1 MPPIPTFAEW
11 SEKVRNRKWSRPED
25 RYFDYVRR
33 VLFAPRR
40 YPDFYSEEQAKQDFF
55 SDLQS
60 VLDQSAEKLRDR
72 LAKKQPIPKGGQVR
86 GKTDSGKTDAGKT
99 DSGGSEN
106 PTGKGDQRK
115 SGGSGNKS
123 FSVEQSVKQE
133 GNQIQAKKEKPE
145 PFDNKTEFGNIE
157 LQSVFVRMAKNP
169 DLSLKSDAEKEL
181 PDDRHQWG
189 IVRPARVMN
198 VAKDNITEW
207 NSAHP
212 GSVWLGFVR
221 IGRRVDRDEDKL
233 ALMQLVET
241 LDGRKFAIPRKE
253 LRAGEPWH
261 QVWLDQ
267 KFDAQK
273 DPKIK
278 VWNGWTLDALK
289 KDKELRM
296 SETGCFYG
304 FFLVKATEKNP
315 DSLDTW
321 ISLGRLW
328 GRKARR
334 TKDPGFWL
342 NADACAKIVFEREPK
357 NRLARSLAG
366 LVLLEQHAFADAKDV
381 ADQLLLEDHD
391 DLEALGLKSDAAL
404 ELGNFG
410 DAADA
415 AQKLVDLKPSLPSY
429 ARAAHLRWLQGDA
442 DAAKSIYRAAFDARD
457 PRDPEPYAWVLTEAA
472 LIFWHQGDI
481 EGADKGFDK
490 ALQVFSDEPSALL
503 GKARVALAQG
513 DPKGAIT
520 FASRARAHTQACEAA
535 WVLGDAHARA
545 GDERNAQEAYQ
556 QLIDCGRKTDKRTL
570 AAFFATKNRD
580 LDDALALATEEAK
593 VRRDMHTRDVL
604 AWASY
609 RKGRLDEALKESD
622 AALAHGT
629 KEALLHYHAGAIRL
643 ARGDKKEGEKMI
655 RAALAMNPQFEP
667 TASIEAKK
675 LLGEAP

>member
-86 GKTDSGKTDAGKT
+86 GKTDNGKTDAGKT

-106 PTGKGDQRK
+106 PTRKGDQRK
-115 SGGSGNKS
+115 SGGSGHKS

-169 DLSLKSDAEKEL
+169 DLSLKSDTEKEL

-221 IGRRVDRDEDKL
+221 IGRRVDQDEDKL

-315 DSLDTW
+315 NHYFNFRCASLNQFANATFTDYMPSVPPKQMKREQ
-321 ISLGRLW
+321 IMAFRNLIES
-328 GRKARR
+328 ARG
-334 TKDPGFWL
+334 GFS
-342 NADACAKIVFEREPK
+342 P
-357 NRLARSLAG
+357 
-366 LVLLEQHAFADAKDV
+366 
-381 ADQLLLEDHD
+381 
-391 DLEALGLKSDAAL
+391 
-404 ELGNFG
+404 
-410 DAADA
+410 
-415 AQKLVDLKPSLPSY
+415 
-429 ARAAHLRWLQGDA
+429 
-442 DAAKSIYRAAFDARD
+442 
-457 PRDPEPYAWVLTEAA
+457 
-472 LIFWHQGDI
+472 
-481 EGADKGFDK
+481 
-490 ALQVFSDEPSALL
+490 
-503 GKARVALAQG
+503 
-513 DPKGAIT
+513 
-520 FASRARAHTQACEAA
+520 
-535 WVLGDAHARA
+535 
-545 GDERNAQEAYQ
+545 
-556 QLIDCGRKTDKRTL
+556 
-570 AAFFATKNRD
+570 
-580 LDDALALATEEAK
+580 
-593 VRRDMHTRDVL
+593 
-604 AWASY
+604 
-609 RKGRLDEALKESD
+609 RLDELNKHFPD
-622 AALAHGT
+622 GKFHR
-629 KEALLHYHAGAIRL
+629 GAVEV
-643 ARGDKKEGEKMI
+643 DDSSKKMP
-655 RAALAMNPQFEP
+655 R
-667 TASIEAKK
+667 SWAKAVVDTIHK
-675 LLGEAP
+675 L